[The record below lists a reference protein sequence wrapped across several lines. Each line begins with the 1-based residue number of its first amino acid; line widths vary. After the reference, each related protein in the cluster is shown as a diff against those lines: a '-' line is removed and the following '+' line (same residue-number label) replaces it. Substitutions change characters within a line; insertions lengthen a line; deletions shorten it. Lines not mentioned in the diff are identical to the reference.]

1 MQKSKLIDKLRLVE
15 RDEMRDLGKFVESP
29 FFNKDEKVV
38 KLFDYLKKYHPVFDN
53 KKLDRE
59 YVAKKVFPEWKDNAY
74 KKLSHIMSRLSQL
87 VDDYFVWKETEYD
100 NFERY
105 HALLKAYKRRKGD
118 WFFDSAVGDF
128 RKHLDKQPE
137 RGTDYYFH
145 QYRLNEE
152 IYTHTATERVQT
164 DIDSL
169 GNAID
174 NLDLFYF
181 AKKFMYCSEVRF
193 RELYLA
199 EKSELVLLDEMLG
212 GIKHP
217 LLKDN
222 HFIQI
227 FATIVQLYQ
236 TRDKTVYEKLKTFIR
251 EGGIKVSTAERM
263 DMINMANNFCILEYN
278 RGQISYL
285 EEIFDWNEYGLQ
297 ENIWIVGHMDHALY
311 FNIVSIACALQKF
324 EWTSDFIS
332 KYTQYLR
339 DEVQENTRIMAKSQL
354 EFAMQDFEATLEL
367 LRDVEFVDVQ
377 YSLRAK
383 AYQLKCYYE
392 LDGYEVLFY
401 DACNAFAQYCRRNK
415 VIGEQ
420 ARKINLN
427 FISMIKKLYQ
437 AKYQRTEGQESLIKR
452 LEDTPIPFSRWYREK
467 VEADIKDK

>member
-38 KLFDYLKKYHPVFDN
+38 KLFDYLKKYHPVFEH
-53 KKLDRE
+53 KKLDRD
-59 YVAKKVFPEWKDNAY
+59 YIAKKLFPEWKDNAY

-100 NFERY
+100 QSERY

-128 RKHLDKQPE
+128 RKHLEKQPE

-145 QYRLNEE
+145 QYRMNHEV
-152 IYTHTATERVQT
+152 YTHTATERVQT
-164 DIDSL
+164 EIDSL
-169 GNAID
+169 GNTIN

-181 AKKFMYCSEVRF
+181 GAKLRYSSEVRL

-199 EKSELVLLDEMLG
+199 EKSELVLLDEM
-212 GIKHP
+212 IAAIEHP
-217 LLKDN
+217 NIKDN
-222 HFIQI
+222 YFLKV
-227 FATIVQLYQ
+227 FATIVELYQ
-236 TRDKTVYEKLKTFIR
+236 TREKTVYEKLKNLIR
-251 EGGIKVSTAERM
+251 EGDIKVSTPERM
-263 DMINMANNFCILEYN
+263 DMITMANNFCILEYN
-278 RGQISYL
+278 RGEISYL
-285 EEIFDWNEYGLQ
+285 EEIFEWYEFGLQ
-297 ENIWIVGHMDHALY
+297 EGIWIIGHMDHAIY
-311 FNIVSIACALQKF
+311 FSIVSCACALQKF
-324 EWTSDFIS
+324 EWTSDFIR

-339 DEVQENTRIMAKSQL
+339 DEVQESTRIMAKSQL
-354 EFAMQDFEATLEL
+354 EFEMQDFEVTLEL

-377 YSLRAK
+377 YNLRAK

-415 VIGEQ
+415 IIGEQ
-420 ARKINLN
+420 ARRINLN
-427 FISMIKKLYQ
+427 FISFIKKLHQ
-437 AKYQRTEGQESLIKR
+437 AKYQRTEGRESLLNK
-452 LEDTPIPFSRWYREK
+452 LEETPIVFSRWFRKKIES
-467 VEADIKDK
+467 DIKDK